1 MAPKIKA
8 DATVDALGY
17 MCPVPIVMLAEKVHE
32 VKRGSVVELL
42 ADDPAAKEDVPA
54 WCRKTGNELLGME
67 ADGDR
72 MAFRIRKTEGPRA

>member
-8 DATVDALGY
+8 DEVVDALGY

-42 ADDPAAKEDVPA
+42 ADDQAAKEDVPA
-54 WCRKTGNELLGME
+54 WCRRTTNEYLGME
-67 ADGDR
+67 AEEGSLI
-72 MAFRIRKTEGPRA
+72 FWIRKTEGR